1 MAKPNGLDRSGRGGR
16 LLLLLLSLVI
26 IPTARLDRSRTGSA
40 DATRPSSSAATGW
53 EEGRIL
59 GPELAKTGRAAS
71 TAVGAGAGT
80 GRRRT
85 CRPARRGGSGDR
97 NRPRSAL
104 AIGRRRAGATAAAAP
119 FPPLGGVGGLGRH
132 LRRRGVVRRGGH
144 DVAGAAHDAVD
155 LHHLGMG
162 RRRGDAP
169 AATTATTSSRWMDRW
184 MMMSCCYRRRRRRRC
199 CLGRLSGPVGRGPL
213 PASAA
218 LGRSDA
224 GGISSSSAVAAAAA
238 ATLRRKQCRPNI
250 HNDGANVIVGRR
262 SDAGGIS
269 SAATAI
275 APTVAR
281 GDDPALLLPDLLY
294 PGRSAAGGG
303 GGGGGRHAGHGTCI
317 VEANQSEQWKPRKI
331 RGPVRKSSQPM
342 RPFELTSNSISTPRK
357 KRYQPHRSNSTEL
370 N

>member
-1 MAKPNGLDRSGRGGR
+1 MAKPNGLDGSGRGGR
-16 LLLLLLSLVI
+16 LLLLLLLLLLSLVI

-40 DATRPSSSAATGW
+40 DATRPTCSSSAATGW

-104 AIGRRRAGATAAAAP
+104 AIGGRRAGATAAAAP

-162 RRRGDAP
+162 RRRGGAP

-184 MMMSCCYRRRRRRRC
+184 RMMSCCYRRRRRRRRC

-269 SAATAI
+269 SAATAV
-275 APTVAR
+275 APAVAG
-281 GDDPALLLPDLLY
+281 GDDPVLLLPDLLY

-303 GGGGGRHAGHGTCI
+303 RGGGGRHAEHGTLCI
-317 VEANQSEQWKPRKI
+317 VKANQSEQWKPRKI
-331 RGPVRKSSQPM
+331 RGRCASQV
-342 RPFELTSNSISTPRK
+342 N
-357 KRYQPHRSNSTEL
+357 QCVRSN
-370 N
+370 